1 MAAFPGYT
9 ESTLLVGMGLLG
21 TGADTIEGV
30 EDAKKNGNPVGIRT
44 QTNWTKTSC
53 ATITQRGYSRYFVIY
68 SNVCNLQIKKADFF
82 K

>member
-1 MAAFPGYT
+1 MLEIRKCAF
-9 ESTLLVGMGLLG
+9 EEIL
-21 TGADTIEGV
+21 
-30 EDAKKNGNPVGIRT
+30 KKNGNPVGIRT